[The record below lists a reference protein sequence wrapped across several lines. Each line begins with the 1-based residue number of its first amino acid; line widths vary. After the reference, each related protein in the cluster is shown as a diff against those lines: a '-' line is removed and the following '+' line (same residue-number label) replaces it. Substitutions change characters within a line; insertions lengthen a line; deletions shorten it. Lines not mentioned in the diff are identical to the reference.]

1 VIATL
6 GVLYGVAVPTLWAL
20 VGAVSPTPIWLGLLL
35 VGSLLG
41 FAAGPTLGRVAVITV
56 GVGICL
62 GTLGLLGLKGW
73 DAGQTCPYSSS
84 CGFRAVAGGVFV
96 SALIW
101 VAVCILGLAPGVYV
115 AGMRERLRTD
125 LSLLEALKGG
135 LLVVGLLWFALGA
148 GAGDQAMFGVLL
160 LIAVLWLAVGL
171 LARIRGH
178 SR

>member
-1 VIATL
+1 
-6 GVLYGVAVPTLWAL
+6 
-20 VGAVSPTPIWLGLLL
+20 
-35 VGSLLG
+35 
-41 FAAGPTLGRVAVITV
+41 
-56 GVGICL
+56 
-62 GTLGLLGLKGW
+62 
-73 DAGQTCPYSSS
+73 
-84 CGFRAVAGGVFV
+84 
-96 SALIW
+96 
-101 VAVCILGLAPGVYV
+101 
-115 AGMRERLRTD
+115 MRERLRTD